1 MGIPFALLFAGVRRF
16 IPLPERWK
24 SLAYGAV
31 LGALFVVVPFL
42 YFAEG
47 ELALIPPAV
56 GILLFIPLPLVFG
69 FTLTVVEPRLDK
81 RYESQTQ
88 QVNVLW
94 LVALGMG
101 LIFSLNSMG
110 KLISTFPLVPL
121 GITQFY
127 EGLNISRDM
136 AAQVHNGLVVGFMVV
151 YITFA
156 LFIFWRGVHSW
167 VAKYTALTL
176 LVMASAFFTRGI
188 MAAEA
193 MNAMPIVRVFPVLI
207 RTLAWS
213 MFLAFTYIFP
223 DGRFTPR
230 WTRWIMVLW
239 VLIYLLWFT
248 RVFEGMLIAPGSWP
262 ILLQVTVLLSALG
275 SGMLA
280 QVIRYRYAPVEQKKQ
295 TWVVVLGIN
304 LAFLFLAAIWVSIA
318 LYPGLMVGG
327 RIDYRLSYLFSF
339 SPYLLPW
346 LLLPAS
352 LALSIWRYGLWENES
367 AEVMV
372 QDRSLPFIS
381 STTG

>member
-1 MGIPFALLFAGVRRF
+1 
-16 IPLPERWK
+16 
-24 SLAYGAV
+24 
-31 LGALFVVVPFL
+31 
-42 YFAEG
+42 
-47 ELALIPPAV
+47 
-56 GILLFIPLPLVFG
+56 
-69 FTLTVVEPRLDK
+69 
-81 RYESQTQ
+81 
-88 QVNVLW
+88 
-94 LVALGMG
+94 
-101 LIFSLNSMG
+101 
-110 KLISTFPLVPL
+110 
-121 GITQFY
+121 
-127 EGLNISRDM
+127 
-136 AAQVHNGLVVGFMVV
+136 
-151 YITFA
+151 
-156 LFIFWRGVHSW
+156 
-167 VAKYTALTL
+167 
-176 LVMASAFFTRGI
+176 
-188 MAAEA
+188 
-193 MNAMPIVRVFPVLI
+193 
-207 RTLAWS
+207 
-213 MFLAFTYIFP
+213 
-223 DGRFTPR
+223 
-230 WTRWIMVLW
+230 MVLW